1 MVQMIQVM
9 PRRKSGGLAPA
20 MVLPKMVLPKMV
32 LPKMVRTIMVL
43 PKMNLLKMAR
53 MIAQTCL
60 RPSLPRRFRVIK
72 IAINHPNKRV
82 FAGFAMS
89 KWAF

>member
-1 MVQMIQVM
+1 MVAMVQMIQVM

-20 MVLPKMVLPKMV
+20 MVLLKMVLPKM
-32 LPKMVRTIMVL
+32 K
-43 PKMNLLKMAR
+43 LLKMAR